1 MQLRLAGRISWRSS
15 LFGLVLGL
23 ALLCAA
29 PSAWAGVGI
38 TGTTL
43 AYNARGGD
51 VNDIRVAFDG
61 TNYVVTD
68 SVPLDDAVGC
78 TVTGNSATCPGPI
91 NVIKVNSGDL
101 ADSITIEPSVP
112 ASVRTELYG
121 RAGDDTLT
129 GGSGNDVLNGYTGND
144 TLIGNDGNDT
154 ADYTSSPG
162 GGVTVDLA
170 AGTASGAA
178 DSDTLSGIENVRGS
192 GSNDT
197 IDVRGAGT
205 NEVDCGAGSDDRVTS
220 DPADS
225 VKNCEKNNNG
235 VPPTTQI
242 DSGPQSPTN
251 AVTVQFTFSAT
262 GTPAAKFVC
271 KLNDVVTD
279 DSCSSPKIYTATDLP
294 QDGDYTF
301 EVAAV
306 DEFGNQDSFKSYLFT
321 IDRNPPDTDIGSPA
335 SDGETFNTPSPTFEF
350 SSPDQEATFECAIDE
365 TVYTSCGS
373 PFTVPGQLANGD
385 HKITVAA
392 KDKAGNID
400 QTPAE
405 RTFRIDAPVS
415 SPPPPPSPGPPALQP
430 PVTTS
435 NTVIFGSLVL
445 ISGRSVKLVKGKLV
459 PVSLTCSGQR
469 RCTGRLTITSDRPV
483 KKTKKKKKSKRLER
497 LGSKQ
502 FAIEGNR
509 SAKVLV
515 PLSGSKARL
524 IKKLKRLKARAT
536 IREIDV
542 HGHPRIS
549 TRTFLLRA
557 R

>member
-1 MQLRLAGRISWRSS
+1 MGRLRLRQGPLQLRLAGRISWRSS

-29 PSAWAGVGI
+29 PSAWAGVEVTP
-38 TGTTL
+38 TGVLVYT
-43 AYNARGGD
+43 ARIGD
-51 VNDIRVAFDG
+51 QNQVSATRSGSD
-61 TNYVVTD
+61 YVVTD
-68 SVPLDDAVGC
+68 VVPIDDTTPPGGC
-78 TVTGNSATCPGPI
+78 TVSANTATCP
-91 NVIKVNSGDL
+91 SG
-101 ADSITIEPSVP
+101 SV
-112 ASVRTELYG
+112 ARI
-121 RAGDDTLT
+121 RIDARD
-129 GGSGNDVLNGYTGND
+129 GNDVFAIDPAIGIPASFIGGAGVDTVDYSSSTAGGVDVNLSAGTVSRAGGPDKLLGIESVTG
-144 TLIGNDGNDT
+144 
-154 ADYTSSPG
+154 TSS
-162 GGVTVDLA
+162 D
-170 AGTASGAA
+170 
-178 DSDTLSGIENVRGS
+178 DQ
-192 GSNDT
+192 
-197 IDVRGAGT
+197 IDVRNAGT
-205 NEVDCGAGSDDRVTS
+205 NTVTCGDGVDSVRS
-220 DPADS
+220 DPNDAVSGD
-225 VKNCEKNNNG
+225 CEHVDNG
-235 VPPTTQI
+235 VPPITQI
-242 DSGPQSPTN
+242 DSGPQNPTN
-251 AVTVQFTFSAT
+251 AATVQFTFSAT

-279 DSCSSPKIYTATDLP
+279 DSCSSPKIYTATDLT

-350 SSPDQEATFECAIDE
+350 SSPDQEATFECAVDE

-415 SPPPPPSPGPPALQP
+415 APPPPGPGPPAPQP

-483 KKTKKKKKSKRLER
+483 KKTKNKKKSKRLER

-502 FAIEGNR
+502 YAIEGNR

-515 PLSGSKARL
+515 PLSGTKARL